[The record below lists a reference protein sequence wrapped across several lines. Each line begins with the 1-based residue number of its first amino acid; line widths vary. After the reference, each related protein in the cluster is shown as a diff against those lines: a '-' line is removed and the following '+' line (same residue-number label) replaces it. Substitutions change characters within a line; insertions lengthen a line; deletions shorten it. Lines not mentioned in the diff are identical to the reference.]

1 MEPYRI
7 YCSGPLFN
15 AEEVGGMSAI
25 ARMLEA
31 AGFAT
36 FLPHKDGLEAYVLRM
51 ADMPTPKPLA
61 GIRRRIGRAIF
72 SLDVFE
78 LLERCAAV
86 VCNLNG
92 RVPDEG
98 MIVEASLAY
107 AAGRPLVLFKDDVR
121 APFSGYDNSML
132 TSLVKGRII
141 NNIKDIPAAVRE
153 ALSRGT
159 ARSPL
164 CGELMEA
171 LAYGRR
177 ISSVLERL
185 PREAGKKRWSEEV
198 LSRVMEEALKA
209 Q

>member
-1 MEPYRI
+1 
-7 YCSGPLFN
+7 
-15 AEEVGGMSAI
+15 MSAI
-25 ARMLEA
+25 ARVLET
-31 AGFAT
+31 AGFST
-36 FLPHKDGLEAYVLRM
+36 FLPHRDGLEAYALRM
-51 ADMPTPKPLA
+51 AGMPTPGPLA
-61 GIRRRIGRAIF
+61 GIRSRIDMAIF
-72 SLDVFE
+72 SLDAYE
-78 LLERCAAV
+78 LLEGCAAV
-86 VCNLNG
+86 VCSLNG

-141 NNIKDIPAAVRE
+141 NKINEIPAAVGE
-153 ALSRGT
+153 ALSRKT
-159 ARSPL
+159 ARCPL
-164 CGELMEA
+164 TGDLVEA

-177 ISSVLERL
+177 ISSMLERL
-185 PREAGKKRWSEEV
+185 PRAAGKKRWSEEV

>member
-1 MEPYRI
+1 M
-7 YCSGPLFN
+7 N
-15 AEEVGGMSAI
+15 AI
-25 ARMLEA
+25 ARVLEA

-36 FLPHKDGLEAYVLRM
+36 FLPHRDGLEAYVLRM

-61 GIRRRIGRAIF
+61 GIRSRIDMAIF
-72 SLDVFE
+72 SLDVYE

-141 NNIKDIPAAVRE
+141 NKMKEIPAAVKE
-153 ALSRGT
+153 TLSRK
-159 ARSPL
+159 AAPCPL
-164 CGELMEA
+164 SGELMEA
-171 LAYGRR
+171 VAYGRR
-177 ISSVLERL
+177 ISSVLMRL
-185 PREAGKKRWSEEV
+185 PREAGKKRWSDEV
-198 LSRVMEEALKA
+198 LSLVMEEAWKA